1 MGCCLSKDVNV
12 LFRKR
17 VNILDK
23 NVKIFS
29 KKLLKCDSYMN
40 QILVYSEMLEK
51 NILIEK
57 YNEPKSSWEFHIPQI
72 KELHAIW
79 LISMLRQLRSESDTV
94 FILTQLIEIMEL
106 LNPYDGKI
114 ILRKHMYESG
124 ATEILC
130 NTVKY
135 HKKSPEI
142 LLLCILILIHLL
154 FNDGVS
160 ENIISTIIPQVL
172 ELFTKIEKESWSESA
187 RNSILLALFRLI
199 FLSSSDS
206 QLVSEI
212 WVDSNIGKKIMYFLS
227 EKNLNENVQGWGF
240 AALRFLVGSNR
251 NACIEFMNMGL
262 FNLAISKLDNCFD
275 KFLVENIL
283 ALFTAILITLD
294 EFTFNDPNIIRKI
307 LEIMKSNIHI
317 KQIVKFGFILLIL
330 SCKRTEIY
338 SHVISAYDINRLVRS
353 VNQYYKR
360 EQSDQQV
367 IKLSK
372 QLCKIMSTS
381 HSKTTSIGLIN
392 NKLVY
397 SNQRDPTLDKYGI
410 LRMECIGKNDPLQ
423 IKMWF

>member
-1 MGCCLSKDVNV
+1 MGCCLTKDVNV
-12 LFRKR
+12 LHRKR
-17 VNILDK
+17 ANILDK
-23 NVKIFS
+23 NVKILS

-40 QILVYSEMLEK
+40 QILVYSEMLDK
-51 NILIEK
+51 DILIEK
-57 YNEPKSSWEFHIPQI
+57 YNEPKASWEFNIPQI

-79 LISMLRQLRSESDTV
+79 LLSMLKQLRSEQDTV

-106 LNPYDGKI
+106 LNPYDGRTK
-114 ILRKHMYESG
+114 LRKHMYESG
-124 ATEILC
+124 ATEVLC
-130 NTVKY
+130 NIIKY
-135 HKKSPEI
+135 NTKSPEI

-160 ENIISTIIPQVL
+160 ENIIAIAIPQIL
-172 ELFTKIEKESWSESA
+172 ELFNKIENESWSESA

-206 QLVSEI
+206 KLVSEI
-212 WVDSNIGKKIMYFLS
+212 WVDSNIGKKIIYFLS
-227 EKNLNENVQGWGF
+227 ERNLNENVQGWGF

-251 NACIEFMNMGL
+251 EACKEFMSMGL
-262 FNLAISKLDNCFD
+262 FNLAASKLDNCFD
-275 KFLVENIL
+275 KFLIENIL
-283 ALFTAILITLD
+283 ALFVSVLMTLE

-307 LEIMKSNIHI
+307 LEIIKANIHI

-338 SHVISAYDINRLVRS
+338 SHVISAYDINRVVRS
-353 VNQYYKR
+353 INQYYKR
-360 EQSDQQV
+360 EKNDQQV
-367 IKLSK
+367 IILCK
-372 QLCKIMSTS
+372 QLYKIMSRS

-397 SNQRDPTLDKYGI
+397 SNQRDPNKYGL
-410 LRMECIGKNDPLQ
+410 LRIECIGKSDPSQ